1 MGGAIRALQW
11 MALAI
16 LPAGAAAAQPNGKID
31 LAKMRPSGL
40 LVDSYSY
47 MSPPHNAYYFH
58 HIDRLG
64 FRIDR
69 VRRSGPAVPLA
80 AGPALSMA
88 DLEGYFARNHVTGFL
103 VLRRDTVLLER
114 YFHGADRQSRF
125 VSQSVGKSIASILVG
140 VAVEEGKIESIG
152 DPVTKYLPELAG
164 SGYRNVT
171 VKNVLQMAT
180 GVDYSE
186 DYRDST
192 SGAAR
197 IGAALITGRPSFS
210 AFVGSMQPTA
220 VPPGTAFQY
229 QSVNTQLLGLLLERV
244 TGMKLAK
251 WAETRLWSKL
261 GAESDAYFYQ
271 AKRQP
276 DTCAFACYN
285 ATLRD
290 YGRIGLLMLG
300 RGAIGGRR
308 VMSESWV
315 DQSTT
320 PDADYLKPRA
330 AEGGRP
336 PRSGYGF
343 QWWIPPGEDGAFMA
357 IGIYGQAIFIN
368 PARQIVVVQTSAWLT
383 PVDFGP
389 LSAEQMRT
397 FATIAREA
405 GARP

>member
-1 MGGAIRALQW
+1 MWIRWVFLAL
-11 MALAI
+11 
-16 LPAGAAAAQPNGKID
+16 LPAGAAGAQPNGKID
-31 LAKMRPSGL
+31 LAKMRPTGL
-40 LVDSYSY
+40 LVDAYSY
-47 MSPPHNAYYFH
+47 MSPPHNGYYFH

-69 VRRSGPAVPLA
+69 VRRSGPVVPLA
-80 AGPALSMA
+80 TGPGLAMP
-88 DLEGYFARNHVTGFL
+88 DLEGYFTRNQVTGFL
-103 VLRRDTVLLER
+103 VLRRDTVLIER
-114 YFHGADRQSRF
+114 YFHGADRRSRF
-125 VSQSVGKSIASILVG
+125 VSQSVGKSIASLLVG
-140 VAVEEGKIESIG
+140 VAVEEGLIQSID
-152 DPVTKYLPELAG
+152 DPVTKYLPELAP
-164 SGYRNVT
+164 SGYRDAT
-171 VKNVLQMAT
+171 IKNVLQMAT

-197 IGAALITGRPSFS
+197 IGAALITGTPSFS
-210 AFVGSMQPTA
+210 AFVGSMKPTA
-220 VPPGTAFQY
+220 VAPGTAFQY

-244 TGMKLAK
+244 TKMPLAR
-251 WAETRLWSKL
+251 WAEARLWSRL
-261 GAESDAYFYQ
+261 GAESDGYFYQ

-300 RGAIGGRR
+300 RGVIGGRR
-308 VMSESWV
+308 VVSESWV

-320 PDADYLKPRA
+320 PDAEYLKPRA

-357 IGIYGQAIFIN
+357 IGIYGQAIYIN
-368 PARQIVVVQTSAWLT
+368 PARQIVVVQTSAWPT

-389 LSAEQMRT
+389 LSAEQRRT
-397 FATIAREA
+397 FATIAAEA
-405 GARP
+405 GAR